1 MIALI
6 LPVCFFVLGWP
17 ELMAVA
23 FKRGALVEFFYNP
36 VEKCI
41 YFETHKGISLHVI
54 HIGIL

>member
-23 FKRGALVEFFYNP
+23 LQKCFCGVFLQSCREVLSALKPTREYL
-36 VEKCI
+36 
-41 YFETHKGISLHVI
+41 SM
-54 HIGIL
+54 

>member
-6 LPVCFFVLGWP
+6 LPVCFFVLGRP

-23 FKRGALVEFFYNP
+23 FKSAFVEFFYNP

>member
-23 FKRGALVEFFYNP
+23 FKSAFMEFFYHL
-36 VEKCI
+36 VDKCI
-41 YFETHKGISLHVI
+41 CFETHKGISLYVI